1 VGAEPSGIRGAV
13 RRVLAVA
20 AYRTRATLARQ
31 WGALFSVVLLIGL
44 LGGLSM
50 GALAAARSTE
60 SSMVQLARTDHVAD
74 LYILDGFYNP
84 SVGLESGYNPG
95 LLRTIRQLP
104 HVAAV
109 TSEVGISV
117 GPMTAGGH
125 IAPNSEGL
133 SSYGSVDG
141 FYFTVNRPFIS
152 RGRMANPLRANE
164 FVVDATTAKLLHLH
178 VGETTTMG
186 WITDAQSLHFSLASV
201 IPHSQRFRVTLVGIV
216 TSVFTSL
223 FQDQNAATNSQAL
236 IFTPALTTRLRQ
248 CCSNDMISAIRLKGG
263 GRYDA
268 AVEKELHAILPT
280 GVPFTVIETAAIEAT
295 ATRTLRP
302 DAIALDVFGTISA
315 FALLLIVGQM
325 IVRRASSRGRDL
337 AVLRALGASQA
348 MTTTDD
354 LIGTLGAVIV
364 GTLGAAVVAVGL
376 SPLSPLGPVR
386 PYLPV
391 GLHFDA
397 TVLGLGCAFMIV
409 VLSALA
415 LTAARRWAPH
425 REASRVS
432 WVRRPVSDRLMR
444 SPAAAALPIS
454 AATGIRFALEPG
466 TGRDRVPVRSAML
479 GAALAMVV
487 ITGNL
492 TFGASLSALDSH
504 PALYGWN
511 WTYQLDGG
519 GGLGDIPGPQAAA
532 LLTADPLV
540 ASWAGF
546 YFSSLRING
555 LAVPVMGGRPNAPVG
570 PVILTGH
577 GFHGWNQVVLGA
589 ATLAQLHRAV
599 GDTVSV
605 STGPG
610 SVTRLRIVGTATM
623 PSIGVVGSTHLEM
636 GTGAL
641 LSYKLIP
648 PGARNTFD
656 SSAPGPNAILV
667 RMKPSVSPARG
678 LHSLDVIANTL
689 QIQGNGGS
697 VLGIQR
703 PAEILNYRTLGR
715 TPAVLG
721 GALAAGAV
729 IGLAMTL
736 VTLVRRRRRDL
747 ALLKTLGFTKRQL
760 AATIAWQATVD
771 VGLGCVVG
779 IPLGVALGR
788 YLWVLFARGIY
799 AVPRP
804 VVPIGTALLVGV
816 AALALANLAAALPGR
831 LAARTPTA
839 LLLRAE

>member
-1 VGAEPSGIRGAV
+1 V

-20 AYRTRATLARQ
+20 AYRTRTTLARQ
-31 WGALFSVVLLIGL
+31 WGAFLSVVLLIGL

-60 SSMVQLARTDHVAD
+60 SSMVQLAKVDKVAD
-74 LYILDGFYNP
+74 LYVLDGYYNP
-84 SVGLESGYNPG
+84 SVGLTSGYDPG
-95 LLRTIRQLP
+95 LLRTIRHLP
-104 HVAAV
+104 HVAGV

-117 GPMTAGGH
+117 GPMTAQGR
-125 IAPNSEGL
+125 ILPVSQGL

-141 FYFTVNRPFIS
+141 FDFTVNRLYVS
-152 RGRMANPLRANE
+152 QGRMANPRRANE
-164 FVVDATTAKLLHLH
+164 FVADPSTAKLLGLH

-186 WITDAQSLHFSLASV
+186 WITDAQSLNFSLKSL
-201 IPHSQRFRVTLVGIV
+201 IPRSQHFRVTLVGV
-216 TSVFTSL
+216 ASSVFTNL
-223 FQDQNAATNSQAL
+223 FQDQSSASGPQAL
-236 IFTPALTTRLRQ
+236 IFTPALTRRLRQ
-248 CCSNDMISAIRLKGG
+248 CCSNDMISAIQLQGG
-263 GRYDA
+263 SRYDA
-268 AVEKELHAILPT
+268 AVEDELHRVLPT
-280 GVPFTVIETAAIEAT
+280 GVPFTVIEAKALEAT
-295 ATRTLRP
+295 ASRTLRP

-315 FALLLIVGQM
+315 LALLLIVGQM

-337 AVLRALGASQA
+337 AALRALGASQA
-348 MTTTDD
+348 MTISDD
-354 LIGTLGAVIV
+354 LIGTMGAVIL
-364 GTLGAAVVAVGL
+364 GTLVAAVVAVGV
-376 SPLSPLGPVR
+376 SPLTPLGPVH

-391 GLHFDA
+391 GVHFDGI
-397 TVLGLGCAFMIV
+397 VLGLGCVLIFV
-409 VLSALA
+409 VLAALA

-425 REASRVS
+425 REATRVS
-432 WVRRPVSDRLMR
+432 SARRPLSDQLMR

-511 WTYQLDGG
+511 WTYEIDGG

-532 LLTADPLV
+532 LLNADPLV
-540 ASWAGF
+540 KSWAGF
-546 YFSSLRING
+546 YFSSLRIDG
-555 LAVPVMGGRPNAPVG
+555 VAVPVMGGRPNAPVG
-570 PVILTGH
+570 PAILTGH
-577 GFHGWNQVVLGA
+577 GLRGWDQVVLGA

-605 STGPG
+605 RTAHGG
-610 SVTRLRIVGTATM
+610 VALLTIVGTATM
-623 PSIGVVGSTHLEM
+623 PSIGVAGSSHLEM

-641 LSYKLIP
+641 LSYRLIP
-648 PGARNTFD
+648 PGARNVFD
-656 SSAPGPNAILV
+656 SSRPGPNAILV
-667 RMKPSVSPARG
+667 RMKSSVSRAQG
-678 LHSLDVIANTL
+678 LRSLDAMGNTL

-697 VLGIQR
+697 ILGVQR
-703 PAEILNYRTLGR
+703 PAEIINYRTLGR
-715 TPAVLG
+715 TPALLG

-736 VTLVRRRRRDL
+736 VTLVRRRSRDL

-771 VGLGCVVG
+771 VGLGCVIG
-779 IPLGVALGR
+779 IPLGAALGR

-804 VVPIGTALLVGV
+804 VVPVATVLLIGV
-816 AALALANLAAALPGR
+816 AALVLANLAAAMPGR